1 MRIDTVRRI
10 AGKELA
16 HFFSSPIAY
25 LFLAAFLGVTLFVFF
40 WVEAFF
46 ARNIADVRPMF
57 EWLPVLLV
65 FLAAALTMRM
75 WSDERRTGTLELVV
89 TVPATS
95 TEFVVGKFL
104 ACWVLLAVALALT
117 LPLPVTVAMLGD
129 LDWGPVF
136 AGYLAA
142 ALLGAA
148 YLSIGLFVSA
158 KTENQ
163 IVALILAAF
172 GCAVFYVVG
181 TPTITELFGSTVGD
195 VLRDVGAGSRFE
207 SITRGVLDL
216 RDLYFYVSVMA
227 VFLALN
233 VHAVDA
239 HGWASH
245 AATRRHNEHRI
256 VVGLVT
262 ANFLLANLWL
272 SPVGFL
278 RWDATEGNQ
287 YSISEATKSYLR
299 ELREPLLIRGYFSS
313 KTHPLLGPLGPQ
325 LKNLLTEYAVAG
337 GDMVRVELV
346 DPAEDPEKEDE
357 ANTKYGIRA
366 VPFQIADRYQ
376 SSLVNSYFDVLVQY
390 GDEYEVLSFS
400 DLIEVKVQGE
410 ADLDVRLKNPEF
422 DITRSIKKVLYG
434 FQGGGSV
441 FDNVTGPMKFTGYI
455 SADERLPAELRT
467 LRGDLDVVLLE
478 MQSESGGKFTSEI
491 VDPDAAGGEV
501 ASQIGADYGFRPM
514 AASLFDLN
522 TFYFYLTLT
531 DGQTLVQMP
540 IPEGLDREGLRR
552 GIEEGL
558 KRYAVGLL
566 KTVGLSAPQGLPPY
580 MQQQM
585 QMQQPPGNEYQG
597 LREILDADFSVQSVD
612 LPSGEADASVDV
624 LMVVDPSGLDDKAVF
639 AIDQFLMRGGTVVV
653 AGGAFR
659 TTMAPPQSITAT
671 PLASGLD
678 DWLAHHGLTLD
689 PSFVMDTK
697 NVAFPVPVVRRVGGF
712 SFRDV
717 QMRAYPYF
725 IDVRGDA
732 LNQDV
737 AFTAAV
743 PQVTMAWASPID
755 VDGEVNA
762 ERTVTP
768 LVTSSTASW
777 RSTSTE
783 LTPDLDLAGE
793 VNYTPEGD
801 QGANTLAVMLEG
813 RFQSFFDES
822 PLAEA
827 PAALVEDPLSEP
839 GVDQS
844 DAETATEND
853 EDADED
859 AEGHTDTLGTVT
871 SVIDRSPESAR
882 LILFGSASFVADQTV
897 RMIGSADGMIYG
909 NSSQLMA
916 NLVDWAVEDRSL
928 LGIRARGHFNRTLEP
943 METDQQRVWEYVNY
957 ALALA
962 GLALVFGL
970 SRQRRL
976 ARRNAFRAQ
985 LEAQS

>member
-95 TEFVVGKFL
+95 MEFVIGKFL
-104 ACWVLLAVALALT
+104 ACWGLLVVGLALT
-117 LPLPVTVAMLGD
+117 LPLPITVAMLGD
-129 LDWGPVF
+129 LDWGPVL

-158 KTENQ
+158 RTENQ
-163 IVALILAAF
+163 IVALILASF
-172 GCAVFYVVG
+172 GCAAFYLLG
-181 TPTITELFGSTVGD
+181 TPTITELFGSTIGD
-195 VLRDVGAGSRFE
+195 TLRAVGAGSRFE

-216 RDLYFYVSVMA
+216 RDLYFYGSVLA

-233 VHAVDA
+233 VYAVDA
-239 HGWASH
+239 QGWA
-245 AATRRHNEHRI
+245 TDGVRRRHRERRI
-256 VVGLVT
+256 VLGLVA
-262 ANFLLANLWL
+262 ANFLIANLWL

-278 RWDATEGNQ
+278 RWDATQGNQ
-287 YSISEATKSYLR
+287 YSISQATKSYLR
-299 ELREPLLIRGYFSS
+299 DLREPLLIRGYFSA

-325 LKNLLTEYAVAG
+325 LKNLLTEYGVAG

-346 DPAEDPEKEDE
+346 DPAENPELEDE

-366 VPFQIADRYQ
+366 VPFQVADRYQ
-376 SSLVNSYFDVLVQY
+376 ASLVNSYFDILVQY
-390 GDEYEVLSFS
+390 GDEYEVLGFS

-410 ADLDVRLKNPEF
+410 ADLDVRLKNPEY

-441 FDNVTGPMKFTGYI
+441 FDSVTVPVKFTGYI
-455 SADERLPAELRT
+455 STDDRLPEALQA

-478 MQSESGGKFTSEI
+478 MQEESGGKLTAEI
-491 VDPDAAGGEV
+491 VDPDAAGGDV
-501 ASQIGADYGFRPM
+501 ARAIAADYGFRPM
-514 AASLFDLN
+514 AASLFDVN

-531 DGQTLVQMP
+531 DGETLVQMP
-540 IPEGLDREGLRR
+540 IPETLDRDGLRR

-566 KTVGLSAPQGLPPY
+566 KGVGLSAPQGLPPY

-585 QMQQPPGNEYQG
+585 PHMQQPPGNEYQS
-597 LREILDADFSVQSVD
+597 LREVLDSDFSVHSVD
-612 LPSGEADASVDV
+612 LGSGEVDATADV
-624 LMVVDPSGLDDKAVF
+624 LIVVDPSALDDRSVF
-639 AIDQFLMRGGTVVV
+639 AIDQFLMRGGTVAV
-653 AGGAFR
+653 AAGAFR
-659 TTMAPPQSITAT
+659 TMLSPQSLTAT
-671 PLASGLD
+671 PVNTGLD
-678 DWLAHHGLTLD
+678 DWLAHQGLTID
-689 PSFVMDTK
+689 ESFVMDPK
-697 NVAFPVPVVRRVGGF
+697 NAAFPLPVVREVGGF
-712 SFRDV
+712 RFQDV
-717 QMRAYPYF
+717 QMRDYPYF
-725 IDVRGDA
+725 VDVRGDA
-732 LNQDV
+732 LAQDV
-737 AFTAAV
+737 AFTAAI
-743 PQVTMAWASPID
+743 PQLTMAWSSPID
-755 VDGEVNA
+755 VDEERNA
-762 ERTVTP
+762 ERTVTT
-768 LVTSSTASW
+768 LMTSSGASW
-777 RSTSTE
+777 RSTSTDVM
-783 LTPDLDLAGE
+783 PSLDLSGE
-793 VNYTPEGD
+793 VVYSPEGA
-801 QGANTLAVMLEG
+801 QAPNTLAVMVEG
-813 RFQSFFDES
+813 RFDSFFDSS
-822 PLAEA
+822 PLAEGEPTSLA
-827 PAALVEDPLSEP
+827 EGPELEEASVDSEDLADGDSE
-839 GVDQS
+839 D
-844 DAETATEND
+844 E
-853 EDADED
+853 EDA
-859 AEGHTDTLGTVT
+859 DTLGTVT
-871 SVIDRSPESAR
+871 TVIEKSPESAR
-882 LILFGSASFVADQTV
+882 LIVIGSASFLADQTL
-897 RMIGSADGMIYG
+897 RMVGSADGMMYG
-909 NSSQLMA
+909 NSNQLMA

-943 METDQQRVWEYVNY
+943 MGTDQQRVWEYVNY

-976 ARRNAFRAQ
+976 ARRSAFEAQ
-985 LEAQS
+985 LEVSS